1 MATLYELADAYQVL
15 LEMAED
21 PETDPEFLAD
31 TLEGLEGEIEDKCD
45 GCAVVMKELEGR
57 AEMISKE
64 IKRLEAWKKACE
76 GNRDRIKA
84 RIQNVMEMSGKEKF
98 ETGRFKFRIQN
109 NPETVVLDVPGWKE
123 VPKDFLRYKD
133 PDVDKAKLK
142 AAIKAGTVPDG
153 IAHLE
158 QTRGLRIS

>member
-1 MATLYELADAYQVL
+1 MATLYELSDAYQVL

-76 GNRDRIKA
+76 NNRDRIKA

-109 NPETVVLDVPGWKE
+109 NPPSVVVDAESWMDVPD
-123 VPKDFLRYKD
+123 DFLKFRD
-133 PDVDKAKLK
+133 PEYDRTKMKKA
-142 AAIKAGTVPDG
+142 IQAGADLSG
-153 IAHLE
+153 IAHIV

>member
-109 NPETVVLDVPGWKE
+109 NPPRVVLDAASWKE
-123 VPKDFLRYKD
+123 VPEDYLKYHDPEIDRAKMKDD
-133 PDVDKAKLK
+133 M
-142 AAIKAGTVPDG
+142 KAGKDLSG
-153 IAHLE
+153 IAHFE